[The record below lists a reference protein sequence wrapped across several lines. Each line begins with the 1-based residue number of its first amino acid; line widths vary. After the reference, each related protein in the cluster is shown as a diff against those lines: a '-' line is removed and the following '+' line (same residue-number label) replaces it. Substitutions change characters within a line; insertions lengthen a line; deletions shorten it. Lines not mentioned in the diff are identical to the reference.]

1 MPLSCVF
8 NGKNVGLF
16 FKSLCFM
23 KLKALHVLTALT
35 LSIPILFISKAKA
48 ETVCQ
53 VTDPTGT
60 PLNVR
65 AIPNGQVINALRNGR
80 EVYIDEIAYDSQ
92 GRPWARVSG
101 YYQNRYRVWGWV
113 FREFISCYNR

>member
-1 MPLSCVF
+1 MNRL
-8 NGKNVGLF
+8 LF
-16 FKSLCFM
+16 FFVILSVFV
-23 KLKALHVLTALT
+23 AATGLTAQ
-35 LSIPILFISKAKA
+35 A
-48 ETVCQ
+48 EEVCK

-65 AIPNGQVINALRNGR
+65 DKPNGQVINILKNGR
-80 EVYIDEIAYDSQ
+80 EVYIQEIIRDRQ

-101 YYQNRYRVWGWV
+101 YYRGRYREWGWI